1 MQILFMQE
9 SDESRALKREIKMSR
24 ERKLKKNNICVWKWK
39 RKEKKERKEEWQ
51 EIYEEGDSS
60 ER

>member
-1 MQILFMQE
+1 MCME
-9 SDESRALKREIKMSR
+9 MEK
-24 ERKLKKNNICVWKWK
+24 K
-39 RKEKKERKEEWQ
+39 RKKEKKEEWQ

>member
-1 MQILFMQE
+1 MQE

-39 RKEKKERKEEWQ
+39 RKEKKKRKRNGKKYMKRVTQ
-51 EIYEEGDSS
+51 VKDK
-60 ER
+60 